1 MKISALLIF
10 YFFAIGLCE
19 ANDSIETAKAQT
31 YQAIDL
37 HPLRDGMSH
46 WRKRYGRD
54 RNDPMYDPS
63 QIVHIAENMLAY
75 QNADGGWPN
84 NVDWQAQIA
93 PDTVRAIKGERRMV
107 STFDNHNTFSQID
120 YLAKVYVATNL
131 DAISQCSRKRS
142 GIYIARTTPHRWMAW
157 LGCRCHYL

>member
-1 MKISALLIF
+1 MKISVLLCSCL
-10 YFFAIGLCE
+10 FAIGLCE
-19 ANDSIETAKAQT
+19 ANDGIEAAKAQT

-84 NVDWQAQIA
+84 NVDWQAQIDPLSQVA
-93 PDTVRAIKGERRMV
+93 LERR
-107 STFDNHNTFSQID
+107 TGYAWYGYWPARILEKD
-120 YLAKVYVATNL
+120 YPMWKNKNGR
-131 DAISQCSRKRS
+131 QK
-142 GIYIARTTPHRWMAW
+142 
-157 LGCRCHYL
+157 